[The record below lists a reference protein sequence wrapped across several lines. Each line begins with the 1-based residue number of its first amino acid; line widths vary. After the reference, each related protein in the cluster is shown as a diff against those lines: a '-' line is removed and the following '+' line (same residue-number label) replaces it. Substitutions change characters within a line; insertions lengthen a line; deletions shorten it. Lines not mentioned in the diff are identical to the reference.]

1 MDNSAQQN
9 RTTRQDLAT
18 HERLVL
24 AALLTAANLFIRV
37 VAALD
42 HGRM

>member
-1 MDNSAQQN
+1 MDDSAQQN
-9 RTTRQDLAT
+9 RTARQELAT

-37 VAALD
+37 VGALE
-42 HGRM
+42 HGRK